1 MTEKP
6 EKPDIAAI
14 AEDVQR
20 RFPNIMAALHR
31 SELSDDLQEKNRQL
45 ARLGAAMPRLVN
57 R

>member
-6 EKPDIAAI
+6 AKP
-14 AEDVQR
+14 ET
-20 RFPNIMAALHR
+20 PPL
-31 SELSDDLQEKNRQL
+31 ELANGDTVLPLVKLPPEEMRERVRQL